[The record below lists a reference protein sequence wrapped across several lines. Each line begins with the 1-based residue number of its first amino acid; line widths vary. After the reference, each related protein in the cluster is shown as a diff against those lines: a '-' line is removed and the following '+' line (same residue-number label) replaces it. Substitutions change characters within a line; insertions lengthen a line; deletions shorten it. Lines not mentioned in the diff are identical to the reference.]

1 MFRLYFIII
10 FLLLINVVDAED
22 IQVVSFNQLD
32 EMLNKRNDTTYLV
45 NFWATWCQ
53 PCVKEIPAIEKVNQE
68 YRNERFKTILVSLDF
83 PGQIESR
90 LKPFIR
96 EHNIQSEVLLLDE
109 KNPNDWIDKVD
120 SSWTGS
126 IPASIIFNSR
136 SRAFYEESF
145 EYQQLKAII
154 QSKIIQP

>member
-1 MFRLYFIII
+1 MLLMPKTYKWFHLISLMKCWINGTTPPI
-10 FLLLINVVDAED
+10 LLISG
-22 IQVVSFNQLD
+22 QPGVS
-32 EMLNKRNDTTYLV
+32 LV
-45 NFWATWCQ
+45 SR
-53 PCVKEIPAIEKVNQE
+53 E

-154 QSKIIQP
+154 QSKIIQPWERLFHF